1 MNKVKLITYAP
12 LNASEAIRKAFGEA
26 GAGEIGEYT
35 FCSFTSRGEGRS
47 KPSSDANPYYGTRGE
62 INVEEEDRIEVVC
75 DRTKAKEAIR
85 AMKKV
90 HPYEEV
96 AFEIIP
102 LLDEDEL

>member
-12 LNASEAIRKAFGEA
+12 LDASEAVRTALGEA
-26 GAGEIGEYT
+26 GAGSIGEYT

-47 KPSSDANPYYGTRGE
+47 KPSENANPHYGTKGE
-62 INVEEEDRIEVVC
+62 ISVEEENRIEVVC
-75 DRTKAKEAIR
+75 DRDKAKSAID
-85 AMKKV
+85 AMKKS